1 MMLNKVEIFN
11 AENIKE
17 LERLI
22 DAWCLNKRLE
32 PLSASISFC
41 NGEYVAA
48 VVVREY

>member
-1 MMLNKVEIFN
+1 MMLNKVEIFK
-11 AENIKE
+11 AENLRE
-17 LERLI
+17 LESNI
-22 DAWCLNKRLE
+22 DAWCLHNRLE